1 MENENVKSEEK
12 VLEAFHMMWDEY
24 PSPVMLL
31 SRKHDIISVNKA
43 ADIMGIPTGIKCHEL
58 TPGVS
63 HAKYCKAGAA
73 LKSGTGKREVC
84 KLETNQQVIDSY
96 WVPVHEGEGYLL
108 HFGNDIT
115 EYADHSLFA

>member
-1 MENENVKSEEK
+1 MENKNTKTEEQ

-31 SRKHDIISVNKA
+31 SRRHDIITVNKA
-43 ADIMGIPTGIKCHEL
+43 ANTMGIPKGIKCHEL

-63 HAKYCKAGAA
+63 HAKYCRAAEA
-73 LKSGTGKREVC
+73 LKTKTATRAVC
-84 KLETNQQVIDSY
+84 KLETTEQVIDSY
-96 WVPVHEGEGYLL
+96 WIPVHEGGGYLL

-115 EYADHSLFA
+115 EYADDSLFA